1 MDDYTP
7 KVGYS
12 TETEIEWRQ
21 RLDHRLNNI
30 ERLLFHLR
38 DYARHYGNLT
48 FDSFYEDHKET
59 HGPKR

>member
-30 ERLLFHLR
+30 ERLLFHIR
-38 DYARHYGNLT
+38 DSVSNT
-48 FDSFYEDHKET
+48 KM
-59 HGPKR
+59 PKIDLSGYIERDKV